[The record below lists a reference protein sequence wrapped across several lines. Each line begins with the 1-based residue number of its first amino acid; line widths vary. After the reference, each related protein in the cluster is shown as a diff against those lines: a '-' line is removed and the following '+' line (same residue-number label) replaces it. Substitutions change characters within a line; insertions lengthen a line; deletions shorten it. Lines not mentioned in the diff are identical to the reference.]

1 MKEKQ
6 ERVTEVMKRKSK
18 EYVVSIAFLLPAVL
32 LIVIF
37 IVYPIID
44 AGILSFH
51 SWKGLFGQPKKWVGL
66 ENYYKVLTSEN
77 FWRSMVNCLWFMAGS
92 FVVLMPIAFGLALL
106 ITSDLK
112 GTRIMKTAFF
122 MPVMLG
128 TTAVALMW
136 THIFNPNWGGIAGIL
151 KFLGLDNLI
160 MDWLATPVVNVICVI
175 LVNEWMYAGYN
186 MLIFAAGL
194 VSIPKNLYEAATIDG
209 CGRWQRLRYIT
220 LPMMKNTFKIF
231 SILAFTGS
239 LKVFDIVWA
248 MTRGGPNNVS
258 STPGIILYTQAFQYK
273 LFGRSSAYSIILLI
287 FGIILSLVVNR
298 IFRQKEEM

>member
-1 MKEKQ
+1 
-6 ERVTEVMKRKSK
+6 
-18 EYVVSIAFLLPAVL
+18 
-32 LIVIF
+32 
-37 IVYPIID
+37 
-44 AGILSFH
+44 
-51 SWKGLFGQPKKWVGL
+51 
-66 ENYYKVLTSEN
+66 
-77 FWRSMVNCLWFMAGS
+77 
-92 FVVLMPIAFGLALL
+92 
-106 ITSDLK
+106 
-112 GTRIMKTAFF
+112 MKTAFF

-160 MDWLATPVVNVICVI
+160 MDWLATPVVNVICVV

-287 FGIILSLVVNR
+287 FGIVLSLVVNR